1 VGADIADIPRI
12 IKKIQDDWNE
22 PSRSLNRLTVFTL
35 FSKIKKRLMQHEDGT
50 HDGSVDLLVT
60 GCEVSLWIGEQ
71 FASDM
76 HNAFPQLKIVTLS
89 ANKLLSQL
97 GQAFPVPNTGFYFNE
112 TSYDFSNTNV
122 LMISHSGG
130 TFATLN
136 VSNLLKGFTTN
147 LFVVTSEW
155 DTQIARSVR
164 AGRPGKKGKFNLN
177 SFVFTTFCGC
187 RPAEPVSLTAVATH
201 QLLTQVL
208 FYLMYAIRYHVP
220 QHPTLGGSTYAIQ
233 EVQELEGLNI
243 DSVEVIEALTRG
255 DGHCRRE
262 LLKQGRYWA
271 KHILEGPIVW
281 ILSMLYIAVTVT
293 YG

>member
-1 VGADIADIPRI
+1 MRFGPDGVGALRAYTFITGRNGSKLPLFKRVLRLGGNPFVEPLPKLGLKDPVGADIADIPRI

-22 PSRSLNRLTVFTL
+22 PSRSLNRRTVFTL

-71 FASDM
+71 FASDL

-164 AGRPGKKGKFNLN
+164 
-177 SFVFTTFCGC
+177 
-187 RPAEPVSLTAVATH
+187 
-201 QLLTQVL
+201 
-208 FYLMYAIRYHVP
+208 
-220 QHPTLGGSTYAIQ
+220 
-233 EVQELEGLNI
+233 
-243 DSVEVIEALTRG
+243 
-255 DGHCRRE
+255 
-262 LLKQGRYWA
+262 
-271 KHILEGPIVW
+271 GP
-281 ILSMLYIAVTVT
+281 
-293 YG
+293 

>member
-1 VGADIADIPRI
+1 
-12 IKKIQDDWNE
+12 
-22 PSRSLNRLTVFTL
+22 
-35 FSKIKKRLMQHEDGT
+35 M
-50 HDGSVDLLVT
+50 
-60 GCEVSLWIGEQ
+60 
-71 FASDM
+71 
-76 HNAFPQLKIVTLS
+76 
-89 ANKLLSQL
+89 
-97 GQAFPVPNTGFYFNE
+97 
-112 TSYDFSNTNV
+112 
-122 LMISHSGG
+122 
-130 TFATLN
+130 
-136 VSNLLKGFTTN
+136 SNLLKGFTED

-164 AGRPGKKGKFNLN
+164 AGKPGKKGKFNLN

-233 EVQELEGLNI
+233 ARVRVRVIGLGFGQTLTPKTCAIQEVQELEGLNI

-255 DGHCRRE
+255 DGQCRRE

-281 ILSMLYIAVTVT
+281 ILSMLYIAVTVS

>member
-1 VGADIADIPRI
+1 MLRRIKEDWADVS
-12 IKKIQDDWNE
+12 QSN
-22 PSRSLNRLTVFTL
+22 NRMSAYTL
-35 FSKIKKRLMQHEDGT
+35 QRQLRKRMLAREAGT

-60 GCEVSLWIGEQ
+60 GFEVSLWIGEQ
-71 FASDM
+71 FASDL

-97 GQAFPVPNTGFYFNE
+97 GQAFPVPNRTLTPSLILTLTLSLILSLTLSLTLTLALTLTLTLTRPNPNPNPKQAFPVPNTGFYFNE

-164 AGRPGKKGKFNLN
+164 AGKPGKKGTFNLN

-201 QLLTQVL
+201 QLLTQDRAL
-208 FYLMYAIRYHVP
+208 NLIL
-220 QHPTLGGSTYAIQ
+220 TLT
-233 EVQELEGLNI
+233 
-243 DSVEVIEALTRG
+243 LT
-255 DGHCRRE
+255 
-262 LLKQGRYWA
+262 
-271 KHILEGPIVW
+271 P
-281 ILSMLYIAVTVT
+281 
-293 YG
+293 